1 MSYFQKN
8 LKNQSSL
15 SVDNISTTTINNYQY
30 VNYSNV
36 LNYDISNN
44 LTISG
49 SLFVNKNLTVN
60 GTLRYNGVSLIPT
73 WSNPDGNGKISYSG
87 GFVGVNQSSPAYPLD
102 VFGIIN
108 ADTDI
113 YAGGYIGIGT
123 KTPAQPLHIQGISPT
138 VLLTTSD
145 ATTDNKHWTYSTFG
159 NRLYGGVLNDAY
171 NASTIWLEA
180 ERTGMN
186 MHHVSLNAPLVGINN
201 TFPAY
206 QLDVNGVIRNTDN
219 IIINN
224 TTKTNKNKLV
234 FDNGT
239 DIYVLNQTDSTT
251 NNFLTIGR
259 NANYDINVLGSNGN
273 VGINTNAPS
282 YTLDVNGSARV
293 SGGTL
298 FLSGNSSNY
307 ISNNASNTTYSA
319 VNAHIFGQSVGI
331 GTSTPTTSLDV
342 NGAVAGQSFSS
353 PRNTWAVA
361 SGTPY
366 VFNSYPNGNWGAL
379 VLVQGQRSDNFNLFW
394 SDLLLAGYYSGPF
407 TVINSTSYNSSGT
420 ATPTRFYTHSANG
433 SLQMTISGGVYS
445 WNGRYTVVC

>member
-259 NANYDINVLGSNGN
+259 NANYDINIQGSNGY
-273 VGINTNAPS
+273 VGINTTA
-282 YTLDVNGSARV
+282 
-293 SGGTL
+293 
-298 FLSGNSSNY
+298 
-307 ISNNASNTTYSA
+307 
-319 VNAHIFGQSVGI
+319 
-331 GTSTPTTSLDV
+331 PTTVLDV